1 MAQRETTDRTAA
13 RAPAPAAGPGP
24 LTDLGLL
31 IGRAVVGFIIA
42 AHGWQKL
49 TDVGPATFG
58 SETLAGLGV
67 PFPTTM
73 GYVVT
78 FTELAGGLLLIAGLL
93 TRFAAFALIVNL
105 AVAIMLV
112 KATAPLN
119 FNPAVLV
126 LRGLKRPLV
135 YRFYYAFQHAKHGRT
150 DYLERLERDLFE
162 HLGN

>member
-1 MAQRETTDRTAA
+1 MSETTRTREDRFTRDAPAASRQTTDRTAA
-13 RAPAPAAGPGP
+13 PAPAPAAGPGP

-67 PFPTTM
+67 PFPTLM

-78 FTELAGGLLLIAGLL
+78 FTELGA
-93 TRFAAFALIVNL
+93 RCCSS
-105 AVAIMLV
+105 
-112 KATAPLN
+112 
-119 FNPAVLV
+119 PAC
-126 LRGLKRPLV
+126 
-135 YRFYYAFQHAKHGRT
+135 
-150 DYLERLERDLFE
+150 
-162 HLGN
+162 